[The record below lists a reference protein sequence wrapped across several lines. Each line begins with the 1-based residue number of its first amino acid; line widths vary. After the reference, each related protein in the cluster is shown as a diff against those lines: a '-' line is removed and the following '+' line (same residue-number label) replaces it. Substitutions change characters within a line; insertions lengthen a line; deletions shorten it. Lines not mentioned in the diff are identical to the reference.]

1 MRLEQAPRSLPARRH
16 ILPESLRVCAGS
28 WGPGNLHL
36 INGLYERQR
45 SRVPMLAIAAQI
57 PCNEIGSSYFQ
68 ETHPEHV
75 FWAMQSLL
83 RASFS
88 PRADAPAFL
97 EIAIQTAIARRR
109 ISVVAIPGD
118 IALRESVESRRLYF
132 PRRGQLF
139 ALPKTGLR
147 RSQALSTSRARLR
160 SLDALVGRELTLN

>member
-1 MRLEQAPRSLPARRH
+1 
-16 ILPESLRVCAGS
+16 
-28 WGPGNLHL
+28 
-36 INGLYERQR
+36 
-45 SRVPMLAIAAQI
+45 MLAIAAQI

-88 PRADAPAFL
+88 PRADAPTFL

>member
-1 MRLEQAPRSLPARRH
+1 
-16 ILPESLRVCAGS
+16 
-28 WGPGNLHL
+28 
-36 INGLYERQR
+36 
-45 SRVPMLAIAAQI
+45 MLAIAAQI

-132 PRRGQLF
+132 PPPRPTVCPSEDGLTTLASIVNKSSKITILGCAGWAGADPELIALADQLKAPIVHALRG
-139 ALPKTGLR
+139 
-147 RSQALSTSRARLR
+147 
-160 SLDALVGRELTLN
+160 